1 MDGSVLGPKLAE
13 FEQVAAARR
22 AKSSREKTLQRGAK
36 RDTASWQIVLLC
48 IQ

>member
-22 AKSSREKTLQRGAK
+22 AKSSRENSLQRGAK
-36 RDTASWQIVLLC
+36 RGIASGQS